1 MCTALE
7 KLKQQ
12 GIEEGK
18 KEGIEQGK
26 KEGIEQ
32 GKKEGIEEGKLTV
45 IKNLLANGLS
55 REEIKKFAGVTEKE
69 IRKANNNR

>member
-12 GIEEGK
+12 GIE
-18 KEGIEQGK
+18 
-26 KEGIEQ
+26 EGIEQ

-55 REEIKKFAGVTEKE
+55 MEEIKKFAGVTEKE